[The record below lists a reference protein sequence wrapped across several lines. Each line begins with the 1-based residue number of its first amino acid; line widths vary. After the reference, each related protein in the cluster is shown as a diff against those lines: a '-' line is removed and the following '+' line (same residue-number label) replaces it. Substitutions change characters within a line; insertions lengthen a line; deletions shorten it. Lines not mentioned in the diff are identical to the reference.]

1 MATLLAYSL
10 FGLSALLAV
19 LRPGWALALVITM
32 YGFEQLLQAS
42 GGIFLS
48 ISPLTNVSVALCAGF
63 AALGV
68 LLRTDAP
75 FRGYASPTWLATVG
89 IFAWSAMSLA
99 WSPSAESGGDFV
111 REGIP
116 YFVLFV
122 LTAPLL
128 ATDCQSVGRAM
139 RALLLLGSCIAFAM
153 LLNPEFRSSGGRFV
167 MRLAAS
173 VTSNPLAIGE
183 LGGALLIVSALILPT
198 KAGLPFLVLR
208 LAAFAVGGVLAFQS
222 GSRGQ
227 IAFSLAVI
235 AVFFPI
241 SRRIT
246 SARGIAGVVGL
257 AIMLTVLVGVIAPA
271 VLDRSGENRWSSA
284 GLEEGLGSR
293 TSGWID
299 LLNAQIESPMSWILG
314 LGFNAFT
321 SVTSAP
327 GDVPYSHNVPIDI
340 LTELGVPAFAAF
352 AVLLSRSV
360 LDTIWL
366 FRRTW
371 NDATERANVAML
383 AAFATYYLLIANKQ
397 GQLWGSGMLFMFL
410 SIIARIRIRE
420 ERLLADAWGSD
431 SEESMDDRLLTAD
444 GESAP
449 PTVRPSPWP
458 T

>member
-19 LRPGWALALVITM
+19 LRPGWALALVISM

-63 AALGV
+63 AAIGV

-75 FRGYASPTWLATVG
+75 FRGYASPSWIATVG

-116 YFVLFV
+116 YFALFI

-128 ATDCQSVGRAM
+128 ATDCESIGRAM
-139 RALLLLGSCIAFAM
+139 RALLLLATLIALAM

-173 VTSNPLAIGE
+173 VTSNPLAVGE
-183 LGGALLIVSALILPT
+183 LGGALLLVSALIRPRT
-198 KAGLPFLVLR
+198 GGLPYLALR
-208 LAAFAVGGVLAFQS
+208 LVAFAAGGVLAFQS

-227 IAFSLAVI
+227 VVFALVAITA
-235 AVFFPI
+235 FFPL
-241 SRRIT
+241 SRRVA
-246 SARGIAGVVGL
+246 SVRGLIGILGL
-257 AIMLTVLVGVIAPA
+257 AMVLSILVGVVAPA

-284 GLEEGLGSR
+284 GLEEGIGSR
-293 TSGWID
+293 MNGWED
-299 LLNAQIESPMSWILG
+299 LLTAQIESPMSWVLG

-321 SVTSAP
+321 SVTASP
-327 GDVPYSHNVPIDI
+327 GEVPYSHNVPIDI
-340 LTELGVPAFAAF
+340 LTELGIPAFVVFIALLARTTAD
-352 AVLLSRSV
+352 AV
-360 LDTIWL
+360 WL
-366 FRRTW
+366 FRRW
-371 NDATERANVAML
+371 WDDDAQRANVAMV
-383 AAFATYYLLIANKQ
+383 AAFAAYYFMIANKQ
-397 GQLWGSGMLFMFL
+397 GQLWGSGMLFMF
-410 SIIARIRIRE
+410 IAVIARLRIRE
-420 ERLLADAWGSD
+420 QAALVAAWSHEDQTGVGEAGSGD
-431 SEESMDDRLLTAD
+431 GAD
-444 GESAP
+444 GSISLP
-449 PTVRPSPWP
+449 PDAEPA
-458 T
+458 

>member
-1 MATLLAYSL
+1 MATMLAYSL

-48 ISPLTNVSVALCAGF
+48 ISPLTNVSVALCAGI

-68 LLRTDAP
+68 LLRSEAP
-75 FRGYASPTWLATVG
+75 FRGYASPAWLATVG

-111 REGIP
+111 REGVP

-198 KAGLPFLVLR
+198 KAGLPFLILR

-227 IAFSLAVI
+227 VAFSLAVI
-235 AVFFPI
+235 AVYFPI

-246 SARGIAGVVGL
+246 SARGIAGILGL
-257 AIMLTVLVGVIAPA
+257 AILLTVLVGVVAPA

-293 TSGWID
+293 MNGWVD
-299 LLNAQIESPMSWILG
+299 LLNAQIESPISWILG

-321 SVTSAP
+321 SVASSP

-340 LTELGVPAFAAF
+340 LTELGIPAFIAF
-352 AVLLSRSV
+352 AVLLGRSTV
-360 LDTIWL
+360 DLVWL

-371 NDATERANVAML
+371 NDAAERANVAML

-410 SIIARIRIRE
+410 AIIARIRIRE
-420 ERLLADAWGSD
+420 ERLLLEAPASDAPGPAGEHTSEADAED
-431 SEESMDDRLLTAD
+431 
-444 GESAP
+444 AP
-449 PTVRPSPWP
+449 TTGRPSPWP
-458 T
+458 I